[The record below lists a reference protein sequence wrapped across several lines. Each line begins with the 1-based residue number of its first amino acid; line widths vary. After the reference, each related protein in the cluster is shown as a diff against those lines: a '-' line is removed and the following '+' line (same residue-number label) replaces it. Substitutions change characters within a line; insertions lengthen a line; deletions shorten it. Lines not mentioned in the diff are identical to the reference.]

1 MKFDKNQ
8 DMKAKMSKS
17 KALSV
22 KVVRNDSHLGTSYV
36 NVYLLMV
43 PRLAVSKGL
52 LSEAMMY
59 KS

>member
-1 MKFDKNQ
+1 
-8 DMKAKMSKS
+8 MKAKISKS
-17 KALSV
+17 MALSFKAV
-22 KVVRNDSHLGTSYV
+22 NKDSHLGTSYV

-52 LSEAMMY
+52 LSEPMMY